1 MCFWKCHLNV
11 LGSGPLAHAVYF
23 EVSVSQYLWRWEKN
37 DILASSQSLSNPKC
51 NQFHLS
57 RLDPK
62 SDKFKW
68 NNKNKNKI
76 SWGVHSSYR
85 NISTTSSK
93 SLMQISPP
101 GVWFFFFYILRKTPE
116 PQAILFNKQLQKT
129 EIKFFLRN
137 VYECSGERTSP
148 VTCCTSVIAVSFA

>member
-23 EVSVSQYLWRWEKN
+23 KVSVSQYLWRWEKN

-76 SWGVHSSYR
+76 SWGDHSSYR

-101 GVWFFFFYILRKTPE
+101 GVWFFFSTSYERRLNLRRFCLISNNRRLKLNSSCEMSMNVAASGLHPLH
-116 PQAILFNKQLQKT
+116 AVLQ
-129 EIKFFLRN
+129 
-137 VYECSGERTSP
+137 
-148 VTCCTSVIAVSFA
+148 